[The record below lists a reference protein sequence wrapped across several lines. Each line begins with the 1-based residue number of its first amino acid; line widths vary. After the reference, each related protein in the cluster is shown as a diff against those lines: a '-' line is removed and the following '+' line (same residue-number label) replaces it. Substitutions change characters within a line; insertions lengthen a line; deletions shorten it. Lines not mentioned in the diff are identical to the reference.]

1 VAGSPLNARAAT
13 WQVAQDWRPEADKLV
28 SANNTSPANAIA
40 DKGCATAGGG
50 ADWVVNGVV
59 DWVVAAPPPPQA
71 AKQTTGANPHAA
83 RSHPPLLF
91 EFIRF
96 IPHGHKARAS
106 MRVLMLSRMIRI
118 CKALHAAL
126 FAAAAAA

>member
-1 VAGSPLNARAAT
+1 
-13 WQVAQDWRPEADKLV
+13 VAQDWRAEADKLV

-50 ADWVVNGVV
+50 A